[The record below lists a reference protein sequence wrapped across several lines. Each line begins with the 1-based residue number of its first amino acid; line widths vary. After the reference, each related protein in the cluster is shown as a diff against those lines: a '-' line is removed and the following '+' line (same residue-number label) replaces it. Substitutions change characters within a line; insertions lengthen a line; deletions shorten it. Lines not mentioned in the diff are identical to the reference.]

1 MTKTKVKP
9 GKSEKINFSINLLHF
24 TKGNNRTLASF
35 FHKSFITGPPLGEVH
50 DKITLFTHRNY
61 LFWNYG
67 YTSIDTECQV
77 KKTVAPTTGL
87 VAPEP
92 R

>member
-24 TKGNNRTLASF
+24 TNGNNRTLASF

-50 DKITLFTHRNY
+50 DKMTLFTHRNY

-67 YTSIDTECQV
+67 YTTS
-77 KKTVAPTTGL
+77 
-87 VAPEP
+87 
-92 R
+92 

>member
-35 FHKSFITGPPLGEVH
+35 FHKSFITGPRLGEVH
-50 DKITLFTHRNY
+50 DKMTLHTQD
-61 LFWNYG
+61 LFILELWLY
-67 YTSIDTECQV
+67 DTMM
-77 KKTVAPTTGL
+77 
-87 VAPEP
+87 
-92 R
+92 